1 MNICFIS
8 VSPSAL
14 KALNL
19 VETELRELQLAFN
32 LKLFNAIDEMT
43 PSQLNEMIETIKNY
57 DLVFIDLMGAP
68 PQIQDAVN
76 SASAAASGHI
86 VAYGASSK
94 QHMRLGKF
102 SMQNM
107 SKKGK
112 KTNAAAIK
120 KMQHMAENI
129 GKVIPGKMHD
139 MRNYSLMSKYFQY
152 GGRENYKNL
161 LLLILKEY
169 GAAKGLKVAD
179 PIVPATLSYY
189 DIADDIFYKD
199 LADYRM
205 IMQYPKRQNSVI
217 VLFSALVYPM
227 DTRVA
232 VKALCQMLAIDFDVY
247 AVAVNGD
254 FCDYHAP
261 LKQLT
266 DLLQSELAAFINCM
280 PFRLGAGPMGGDVDL
295 ALAYLEQLNV
305 PYLHPYFLTRRTKA
319 QWLADARGCSSGE
332 ALISL
337 LLPELDGAIE
347 MMPIAALSD
356 DDYNSKT
363 NNAVELQP
371 IAERLERF
379 VSRVDALVKLRSLDN
394 SQKRIALIC
403 YNYPAGE
410 SNLFGAAFLDTF
422 QSIENI
428 LQHLKIAGYQTDA
441 LSKAQLIQVFG
452 AGGMVNDGCY
462 ANHYDNWLKYS
473 AKNHKSDEDVERAWG
488 KAPGSI
494 MVDDGEFLI
503 PGIVLG
509 NVFVGLQPA
518 RSTVGDE
525 ATYHDKS
532 LPPHHQ
538 YCAYYQWLKS
548 EFKADALIHVG
559 THGTLEFLKGKE
571 IALSGDCWPDKLIA
585 NLPHIYL
592 YYCGNP
598 AEAIVAKRRSRAQL
612 ISYMPP
618 VFIESG
624 LYGEMLDLATELEN
638 YQQTLTLQ
646 PEAAAAALPIITQM
660 AQRLGLPPE
669 IDALEYSLQRYGE
682 ALVPDGL
689 HVFGKGYD
697 KAQYDQY
704 IRGMLSV
711 QSADYNAEIIARAAG
726 AQSCH
731 EIAGLL
737 NALNGGYTKVRLA
750 GDVYRNPEVLPTGYN
765 LYQFDPRLVPSSLAM
780 ARGKVLCDNTLELY
794 KRDNGCYPKRVAVVL
809 WGLETARTQG
819 ETVGQ
824 ILSYIGAELKPGTS
838 IWQRKYRI
846 IPIAELGR
854 PRIDVTINICGFFRD
869 MFADLL
875 ESLSD
880 LFVKVQQLDERDD
893 DNYLKCHYREQ
904 KNHLLD
910 YGYAQSEVDDYA
922 AARIFGP
929 AEGEYASNLT
939 ELISMENWQTEAE
952 LGAAF
957 SDNLQYIYSRR
968 LHGKVIEGLYR
979 QNLKDVAVVSQVRFD
994 NEYEIT
1000 DLDHYYEFF
1009 GGLAKSVE
1017 LACGKKVA
1025 LYISDTTRAE
1035 TITETVDA
1043 AINRGLRTRLL
1054 NPRWQAGLL
1063 AHDYHGVQKI
1073 AKRFENVLGLAATTG
1088 AVTAQLFDDL
1098 EHCYVADVELSRKM
1112 AENNPHAYIDILNRL
1127 MEYYQR
1133 GYWQASAA
1141 QLERIRQTHFRIEN
1155 HLESSIRT

>member
-14 KALNL
+14 KTLNL
-19 VETELRELQLAFN
+19 VEAELCDLQLAFN
-32 LKLFNAIDEMT
+32 LKLFNAIDEMM
-43 PSQLNEMIETIKNY
+43 PAQLNEMIETIKTY
-57 DLVFIDLMGAP
+57 DLVFVDLMGAP
-68 PQIQDAVN
+68 PQIQEAVN
-76 SASAAASGHI
+76 SASATASGHI

-107 SKKGK
+107 SKNGK
-112 KTNAAAIK
+112 KPNLAAIK
-120 KMQHMAENI
+120 KMQRMAENI
-129 GKVIPGKMHD
+129 GKVVPGKMRD

-169 GAAKGLKVAD
+169 GAVKGLKVAD

-189 DIADDIFYKD
+189 DIAEDLFYND
-199 LADYRM
+199 LAHYRALKRF
-205 IMQYPKRQNSVI
+205 PKEKNALI
-217 VLFSALVYPM
+217 ILFSAVVYPM

-232 VKALCQMLAIDFDVY
+232 VRALCQKLAADFDVY

-254 FCDYHAP
+254 FSDYHAS
-261 LKQLT
+261 LKQLS
-266 DLLQSELAAFINCM
+266 DSLQNQLAAFINCM

-295 ALAYLEQLNV
+295 ALAYLEQLDV
-305 PYLHPYFLTRRTKA
+305 PYLHPYFLTRRTEA

-337 LLPELDGAIE
+337 LLPELDGAID

-379 VSRVDALVKLRSLDN
+379 VSRVNALVKLRNLDN
-394 SQKRIALIC
+394 SKKRIAIIC
-403 YNYPAGE
+403 YNYPDGE
-410 SNLFGAAFLDTF
+410 SNLFGGAFLDTF
-422 QSIENI
+422 QSIANI
-428 LQHLKIAGYQTDA
+428 LVQLKAAGYQTDA
-441 LSKAQLIQVFG
+441 LSKADLIRIFG

-462 ANHYDNWLKYS
+462 ADHYDNWLKYS
-473 AKNHKSDEDVERAWG
+473 TDKYQSDQDVERACG
-488 KAPGSI
+488 KAPGTI
-494 MVDDGEFLI
+494 MVDNGEFLI

-509 NVFVGLQPA
+509 NVFIGLQPA
-518 RSTVGDE
+518 RSTVNDD

-538 YCAYYQWLKS
+538 YCAYYQWLKD

-571 IALSGDCWPDKLIA
+571 IAISGNCWPDKLIA
-585 NLPHIYL
+585 NTPHIYL

-598 AEAIVAKRRSRAQL
+598 AEAIVAKRRSHAKL

-618 VFIESG
+618 VFTESG

-646 PEAAAAALPIITQM
+646 PEAAAAALSII
-660 AQRLGLPPE
+660 AQKAQKLGLPT
-669 IDALEYSLQRYGE
+669 DVDDLEHSLQRYGE
-682 ALVPDGL
+682 ALIPEGL

-697 KAQYDQY
+697 EAQYKQY
-704 IRGMLSV
+704 LKGLSRV
-711 QSADYNAEIIARAAG
+711 QGAEGNAEIIARAAG
-726 AQSCH
+726 AQFCH

-750 GDVYRNPEVLPTGYN
+750 GDIYRNPEVFPTGYN
-765 LYQFDPRLVPSSLAM
+765 LYQFDPRLVPSSLALL
-780 ARGKVLCDNTLELY
+780 RGKALCDNTLELY
-794 KRDNGCYPKRVAVVL
+794 KRDNGSYPKRVAVVL

-819 ETVGQ
+819 ETVAQ
-824 ILSYIGAELKPGTS
+824 ILSYIGAELKPGS
-838 IWQRKYRI
+838 SVWQRQYRI

-875 ESLSD
+875 ESLTD
-880 LFVKVQQLDERDD
+880 LLARIQRLDESED

-904 KNHLLD
+904 KNFLAAR
-910 YGYAQSEVDDYA
+910 GYAQSEVDDYA
-922 AARIFGP
+922 TARIFGP

-939 ELISMENWQTEAE
+939 ELISMENWQSEAE

-957 SDNLQYIYSRR
+957 SDSLQYIYSRR
-968 LHGKVIEGLYR
+968 LHGKALEGLYR
-979 QNLKDVAVVSQVRFD
+979 QNLKDVSVVSQVRFD

-1017 LACGKKVA
+1017 LARGEKVA
-1025 LYISDTTRAE
+1025 LYIGDTTRAE

-1088 AVTAQLFDDL
+1088 AVAEQLFNDL
-1098 EHCYVADVELSRKM
+1098 EQCYVADAVLSRKLE
-1112 AENNPHAYIDILNRL
+1112 ENNPHAYIDILNRL

-1133 GYWQASAA
+1133 GYWQASEA

-1155 HLESSIRT
+1155 RLENFL